1 MIAMTTTVTS
11 MRSVVRVI
19 AVLVLPMLVLRLGNV
34 PRCGAGLLRYLAV
47 ITVMV
52 PAGLGGRRVV
62 ALAMAPMIRWSV
74 HTAKLYPWGVFDKR
88 LVPSAGVRVPR
99 RWA

>member
-1 MIAMTTTVTS
+1 MIAMPTTVS
-11 MRSVVRVI
+11 GMAFVARVFI
-19 AVLVLPMLVLRLGNV
+19 VLVVLMIVVRLGNV
-34 PRCGAGLLRYLAV
+34 PGCGAGLLRYLAV

-74 HTAKLYPWGVFDKR
+74 HTAKLYP
-88 LVPSAGVRVPR
+88 
-99 RWA
+99 